1 MSTGSMSAKSSGARP
16 TFYFKLAVGLFVLA
30 VVAVAAYLVLEPL
43 RALISSVR
51 VEILSALGLGVVPV
65 GAWLAAFAATALLKR
80 EWLHPKWWRFW
91 IASAALVALMV
102 GIMAFF
108 EPVYGLLGRFTLGGD
123 VSLGGEAGNT
133 IIGLTSFTAVLRL
146 TGIFVLGLVILSPRV
161 ARDISLTV
169 VLAAG
174 VVVGG
179 ITERLSTKKP
189 RRRERASRA
198 NTALG
203 GEASTLPSE
212 SYSTSGAITAMPDTH
227 TPARADDEPLPFL
240 VPTGEFGRDTPTEEE
255 PGASGDEPDEA
266 DGEADGEPV
275 MEEVVIPADGETDGE
290 TLVEEVVVPV
300 EEEVDEEGTAAALDE
315 PADGVSGAVTAAKFN
330 RFWNEPRQ
338 SPVLDQSA
346 EESEAAE
353 QQPVESETAVDAEE
367 VDTDPAPAEAF
378 DVRAWAKPPMD
389 LLEDAPESAISEED
403 IRETAETIVRT
414 LTEYGVE
421 VSIGQVRPGPTVT
434 MYGLTPGWV
443 RRTKQVKEKDEEGNQ
458 VVRQEETNR
467 TRVKVDSI
475 LSREKDLAL
484 ALKTPSIRIETPVMG
499 TSQVGIEVP
508 NRNPSM
514 VAERMVMESADFKRL
529 RAKAALPV
537 ALGKGSGGET
547 EVIDL
552 AKMPHLLIAGSTGSG
567 KSVCLNAIISCL
579 IMEKSPEEMR
589 LLLIDPKRVELT
601 PYNGIPHLLSP
612 VVVETDK
619 VVGLLKGLI
628 QEMMDRYR
636 KFESAGARNI
646 EIYNQKVPERMP
658 YIVVAVDELADLMMT
673 AAFDVEQ
680 SLCRLAQMGRAT
692 GIHLIIA
699 TQRPSVDVVTG
710 LIKANFPSRVAF
722 AVSSQID
729 SRTILDTAGADKLL
743 GRGDMLYLPIDA
755 STPRRIQNVFISDRE
770 IEKLVTFWQSTPRG
784 PRMPL
789 HLRVVREEEKG
800 HEAADEDSGGGK
812 PEEDLLMDKAIEL
825 GRIYSKLSTS
835 LLQRRLRIG
844 YPRAARLKDELEDR
858 GIIGPG
864 GDVIISQDPSDGQT
878 P

>member
-1 MSTGSMSAKSSGARP
+1 MSTGSMSAKSSGTRP

-30 VVAVAAYLVLEPL
+30 VVGVAAYLVLEPVRDL
-43 RALISSVR
+43 LTSVR

-65 GAWLAAFAATALLKR
+65 GAWLAVLAAAALLKR
-80 EWLHPKWWRFW
+80 QWLHPEWWRLW
-91 IASAALVALMV
+91 IASAALVALIV

-108 EPVYGLLGRFTLGGD
+108 EPVHGLLGRFTLGGD
-123 VSLGGEAGNT
+123 VSLGGGAGST
-133 IIGLTSFTAVLRL
+133 IIGRTSFTGVLRL
-146 TGIFVLGLVILSPRV
+146 IGIIVLGLVILSPRV
-161 ARDISLTV
+161 ARDVSFTA

-174 VVVGG
+174 VVIGG
-179 ITERLSTKKP
+179 IAQRFSTKKP
-189 RRRERASRA
+189 RRRERASTA
-198 NTALG
+198 TTALG
-203 GEASTLPSE
+203 SGISTLPVE
-212 SYSTSGAITAMPDTH
+212 TYSTSGSITAMPETDAST
-227 TPARADDEPLPFL
+227 ADDEPLPFL
-240 VPTGEFGRDTPTEEE
+240 VVTGESAGDDPPEEE
-255 PGASGDEPDEA
+255 TDELGEVDAET
-266 DGEADGEPV
+266 DGETL
-275 MEEVVIPADGETDGE
+275 MEEVVIPA
-290 TLVEEVVVPV
+290 
-300 EEEVDEEGTAAALDE
+300 EEEVLEEDKAAALDE
-315 PADGVSGAVTAAKFN
+315 PANGVAGTVTAAKFN

-338 SPVLDQSA
+338 SPVLDQTG

-353 QQPVESETAVDAEE
+353 QQPVESETAAAE
-367 VDTDPAPAEAF
+367 VDTDPAPAEEF
-378 DVRAWAKPPMD
+378 EVRAWAKPPTD
-389 LLEDAPESAISEED
+389 LLEDAPESAISEQD

-421 VSIGQVRPGPTVT
+421 VSIGQVSPGPTVT

-458 VVRQEETNR
+458 IVRQEETNR

-484 ALKTPSIRIETPVMG
+484 ALKTPSIRIETPVLG
-499 TSQVGIEVP
+499 TSQLGIEVP
-508 NRNPSM
+508 NPNPSM

-692 GIHLIIA
+692 GIHLVVA

-743 GRGDMLYLPIDA
+743 GRGDMLYLPVDA

-770 IEKLVTFWQSTPRG
+770 IERLVTFWQSTPRG

-789 HLRVVREEEKG
+789 HLRVVKEENG

-825 GRIYSKLSTS
+825 GRSYSKLSTS

>member
-1 MSTGSMSAKSSGARP
+1 MSTGSMSAKSSGTRP

-30 VVAVAAYLVLEPL
+30 IVGVAAYLVLEPVRDL
-43 RALISSVR
+43 LTSVR

-65 GAWLAAFAATALLKR
+65 GAWLAAFAAIALLKR
-80 EWLHPKWWRFW
+80 EWLHPEWWRLW
-91 IASAALVALMV
+91 IASAALVALIV

-108 EPVYGLLGRFTLGGD
+108 EPVHGLLGRFTLGGD
-123 VSLGGEAGNT
+123 VSLGGGAGST
-133 IIGLTSFTAVLRL
+133 IIGRTSFTAVLRL
-146 TGIFVLGLVILSPRV
+146 IGIIVLGLVILSPRV
-161 ARDISLTV
+161 ARDVSFTA

-174 VVVGG
+174 VVIGG
-179 ITERLSTKKP
+179 IAQRFSTKKP
-189 RRRERASRA
+189 RRRERASTA
-198 NTALG
+198 TTALG
-203 GEASTLPSE
+203 SGISTLPVE
-212 SYSTSGAITAMPDTH
+212 TYSTSGSITAMPETDAST
-227 TPARADDEPLPFL
+227 ADDEPLPFL
-240 VPTGEFGRDTPTEEE
+240 VVTGESAGDDPPEEE
-255 PGASGDEPDEA
+255 TDELGEVDAET
-266 DGEADGEPV
+266 DGETL
-275 MEEVVIPADGETDGE
+275 MEEVVIPA
-290 TLVEEVVVPV
+290 
-300 EEEVDEEGTAAALDE
+300 EEEVLEEDKAAALDE
-315 PADGVSGAVTAAKFN
+315 PANGVAGTVTAAKFN

-338 SPVLDQSA
+338 SPVLDQTG

-353 QQPVESETAVDAEE
+353 QQPVESETAAAEE
-367 VDTDPAPAEAF
+367 VDTDPAPAEEF
-378 DVRAWAKPPMD
+378 EVRAWAKPPTD
-389 LLEDAPESAISEED
+389 LLEDAPESAISEQD

-458 VVRQEETNR
+458 IVRQEETNR

-508 NRNPSM
+508 NPNPSM

-636 KFESAGARNI
+636 KFESVGARNI
-646 EIYNQKVPERMP
+646 EIYNQKVPERIP

-692 GIHLIIA
+692 GIHLVIA

-729 SRTILDTAGADKLL
+729 SRTILDTGGADKLL
-743 GRGDMLYLPIDA
+743 GRGDMLYLPVDA

-770 IEKLVTFWQSTPRG
+770 IERLVTFWRSTPRG

-789 HLRVVREEEKG
+789 HLRVVREEENG
-800 HEAADEDSGGGK
+800 REAADEDSGGGK

-825 GRIYSKLSTS
+825 GRSYSKLSTS

>member
-1 MSTGSMSAKSSGARP
+1 MSTGSMSAKSSGTRP
-16 TFYFKLAVGLFVLA
+16 TAYFKLAAGLLVLA
-30 VVAVAAYLVLEPL
+30 AVAVAAYLFLDP
-43 RALISSVR
+43 VR
-51 VEILSALGLGVVPV
+51 VEILSAVGLGVVPV
-65 GAWLAAFAATALLKR
+65 GAWLAAFAAIVLLKR
-80 EWLHPKWWRFW
+80 EWLHPKWWRVW
-91 IASAALVALMV
+91 IASAAFVALMV

-123 VSLGGEAGNT
+123 VSLGGGAGST
-133 IIGLTSFTAVLRL
+133 IIGRPSFTGGLRL
-146 TGIFVLGLVILSPRV
+146 VGIFVLGLVILSPRV
-161 ARDISLTV
+161 ARDVSLTV
-169 VLAAG
+169 VLAFG
-174 VVVGG
+174 VVIGG
-179 ITERLSTKKP
+179 IVQRLSARKP
-189 RRRERASRA
+189 RRRERTP
-198 NTALG
+198 TAATAFG
-203 GEASTLPSE
+203 SDISTLPAE
-212 SYSTSGAITAMPDTH
+212 SYSTSGAVTAVPETDA
-227 TPARADDEPLPFL
+227 PADDGPLPFPI
-240 VPTGEFGRDTPTEEE
+240 VIGESGNSTPPEEE
-255 PGASGDEPDEA
+255 TDEPDEA
-266 DGEADGEPV
+266 DAETGDVEPI
-275 MEEVVIPADGETDGE
+275 MEEVAIPA
-290 TLVEEVVVPV
+290 
-300 EEEVDEEGTAAALDE
+300 EEEALDE
-315 PADGVSGAVTAAKFN
+315 GPPTALDESVNGVAEAATPAKFN

-338 SPVLDQSA
+338 SPVLEETA

-353 QQPVESETAVDAEE
+353 QEPVETEE
-367 VDTDPAPAEAF
+367 VDTDPAPVEEF
-378 DVRAWAKPPMD
+378 EVKAWAKPPMD
-389 LLEDAPESAISEED
+389 LLEDAPESAISEQD
-403 IRETAETIVRT
+403 IRDTAETIVRT

-458 VVRQEETNR
+458 IVRQEETNK

-508 NRNPSM
+508 NPNPSM
-514 VAERMVMESADFKRL
+514 VAERMVMESAGFKKL
-529 RAKAALPV
+529 RSKAALPV

-579 IMEKSPEEMR
+579 IMEKSPEEVR

-601 PYNGIPHLLSP
+601 PYNGIPHLLTP

-646 EIYNQKVPERMP
+646 EIYNQKGSERMP

-692 GIHLIIA
+692 GIHLVIA

-770 IEKLVTFWQSTPRG
+770 IEKLVTFWRSTPSG

-789 HLRVVREEEKG
+789 HLRVVKEEENG
-800 HEAADEDSGGGK
+800 HEAAAENSGGGK
-812 PEEDLLMDKAIEL
+812 SEEDLLMDKAIEL
-825 GRIYSKLSTS
+825 GRSYSKLSTS

-844 YPRAARLKDELEDR
+844 YPRAARLKDDLEER
-858 GIIGPG
+858 GIIGPS
-864 GDVIISQDPSDGQT
+864 GDVIINQAPSDDQT

>member
-1 MSTGSMSAKSSGARP
+1 MSTGSMSAKSSGTRP
-16 TFYFKLAVGLFVLA
+16 TAYFKLAAGLLVLA
-30 VVAVAAYLVLEPL
+30 AVAVAAYLFLDP
-43 RALISSVR
+43 VR
-51 VEILSALGLGVVPV
+51 VEILSAVGLGVVPV
-65 GAWLAAFAATALLKR
+65 GAWLAAFAAIVLLKR
-80 EWLHPKWWRFW
+80 EWLHPKWWRVW
-91 IASAALVALMV
+91 IASAAFVALMV

-123 VSLGGEAGNT
+123 VSLGGGAGST
-133 IIGLTSFTAVLRL
+133 IIGRPSFTGGLRL
-146 TGIFVLGLVILSPRV
+146 VGIFVLGLVILSPRV
-161 ARDISLTV
+161 ARDVSLAV
-169 VLAAG
+169 VLAGG
-174 VVVGG
+174 VVIGG
-179 ITERLSTKKP
+179 IAQRLFARKP
-189 RRRERASRA
+189 RRRERASTA
-198 NTALG
+198 ATALG
-203 GEASTLPSE
+203 SGISTLPVE
-212 SYSTSGAITAMPDTH
+212 TYSTSGAVTAMPETDA
-227 TPARADDEPLPFL
+227 PADDEPLPFL
-240 VPTGEFGRDTPTEEE
+240 VVTGESASDEPPEEE
-255 PGASGDEPDEA
+255 TDEPDEA
-266 DGEADGEPV
+266 DAETDDVEPV
-275 MEEVVIPADGETDGE
+275 MEEVVIPA
-290 TLVEEVVVPV
+290 
-300 EEEVDEEGTAAALDE
+300 EEEALGEGPPAALDE
-315 PADGVSGAVTAAKFN
+315 PVNGIAEAATPAKFN

-338 SPVLDQSA
+338 APVLEETA
-346 EESEAAE
+346 EDSDTAE
-353 QQPVESETAVDAEE
+353 QEPLETEE
-367 VDTDPAPAEAF
+367 VDADPAPVEEF
-378 DVRAWAKPPMD
+378 EVKAWAKPPMD
-389 LLEDAPESAISEED
+389 LLEDAPESAISEQD
-403 IRETAETIVRT
+403 IRDTAETIVRT

-458 VVRQEETNR
+458 IVRQEETNK

-508 NRNPSM
+508 NPNPSM
-514 VAERMVMESADFKRL
+514 VAERMVMESAGFKKL
-529 RAKAALPV
+529 RSKAALPV

-589 LLLIDPKRVELT
+589 LMLIDPKRVELT
-601 PYNGIPHLLSP
+601 PYNGIPHLLTP

-692 GIHLIIA
+692 GIHLVVA

-743 GRGDMLYLPIDA
+743 GRGDMLYLPVDA

-770 IEKLVTFWQSTPRG
+770 IERLVTFWQSTPRG

-789 HLRVVREEEKG
+789 HLRVVKEENG

-825 GRIYSKLSTS
+825 GRSYSKLSTS

>member
-1 MSTGSMSAKSSGARP
+1 MSTGSMSAKSSGTRP
-16 TFYFKLAVGLFVLA
+16 TAYFKLAAGLLVLA
-30 VVAVAAYLVLEPL
+30 AVAVAAYLFLDP
-43 RALISSVR
+43 VR
-51 VEILSALGLGVVPV
+51 VEILSAVGLGVVPV
-65 GAWLAAFAATALLKR
+65 GAWLAAFAAIVLLKR
-80 EWLHPKWWRFW
+80 EWLHPKWWRVW
-91 IASAALVALMV
+91 IASAAFVALIV

-123 VSLGGEAGNT
+123 VSLGGGAGST
-133 IIGLTSFTAVLRL
+133 IIGRPSFTGGLRL
-146 TGIFVLGLVILSPRV
+146 VGIFVLGLVILSPRV
-161 ARDISLTV
+161 ARDVSLTV
-169 VLAAG
+169 VLAFG
-174 VVVGG
+174 VVIGG
-179 ITERLSTKKP
+179 IVQRLSARKP
-189 RRRERASRA
+189 RRRERTP
-198 NTALG
+198 TAATAFG
-203 GEASTLPSE
+203 SDISTLPAE
-212 SYSTSGAITAMPDTH
+212 SYSTSGAVTAVPETDA
-227 TPARADDEPLPFL
+227 PADDGPLPFPI
-240 VPTGEFGRDTPTEEE
+240 VIGESGNSTPPEEE
-255 PGASGDEPDEA
+255 TDEPDEA
-266 DGEADGEPV
+266 DAETGDVEPI
-275 MEEVVIPADGETDGE
+275 MEEVAIPA
-290 TLVEEVVVPV
+290 
-300 EEEVDEEGTAAALDE
+300 EEEALDE
-315 PADGVSGAVTAAKFN
+315 GPPTALDESVNGVAEAATPAKFN

-338 SPVLDQSA
+338 SPVLEETA

-353 QQPVESETAVDAEE
+353 QEPVETEE
-367 VDTDPAPAEAF
+367 VDTDPAPVEEF
-378 DVRAWAKPPMD
+378 EVKAWAKPPMD
-389 LLEDAPESAISEED
+389 LLEDAPESAISEQD
-403 IRETAETIVRT
+403 IRDTAETIVRT

-443 RRTKQVKEKDEEGNQ
+443 RRTKQVKEKDEDGNQ
-458 VVRQEETNR
+458 IVRQEETNK

-508 NRNPSM
+508 NPNPSM
-514 VAERMVMESADFKRL
+514 VAERMVMESAGFKKL
-529 RAKAALPV
+529 RSKAALPV

-552 AKMPHLLIAGSTGSG
+552 ARMPHLLIAGSTGSG

-579 IMEKSPEEMR
+579 IMEKSPEEVR

-601 PYNGIPHLLSP
+601 PYNGIPHLLTP

-646 EIYNQKVPERMP
+646 EIYNQKGSERMP

-692 GIHLIIA
+692 GIHLVIA

-770 IEKLVTFWQSTPRG
+770 IEKLVTFWRSTPRG

-789 HLRVVREEEKG
+789 HLRIVREEENG
-800 HEAADEDSGGGK
+800 HEAAAEDSGGGK
-812 PEEDLLMDKAIEL
+812 SDEDLLMDKAIEL
-825 GRIYSKLSTS
+825 GRSYSKLSTS

-844 YPRAARLKDELEDR
+844 YPRAARLKDDLEER
-858 GIIGPG
+858 GIIGPS
-864 GDVIISQDPSDGQT
+864 GDVIINQAPSEDQT

>member
-1 MSTGSMSAKSSGARP
+1 MSTGSMSAKSSGTRP
-16 TFYFKLAVGLFVLA
+16 TAYFKLAAGLLVLA
-30 VVAVAAYLVLEPL
+30 AVAVAAYLFLDP
-43 RALISSVR
+43 VR
-51 VEILSALGLGVVPV
+51 VEILSAVGLGVVPV
-65 GAWLAAFAATALLKR
+65 GAWLAAFAAIVLLKR
-80 EWLHPKWWRFW
+80 EWLHPKWWRVW
-91 IASAALVALMV
+91 IASAAFVALIV

-123 VSLGGEAGNT
+123 VSLGGGAGST
-133 IIGLTSFTAVLRL
+133 IIGRPALTGLLRL
-146 TGIFVLGLVILSPRV
+146 VAIFVLGLVILSPRV
-161 ARDISLTV
+161 ARDVSLTV
-169 VLAAG
+169 VLAFG
-174 VVVGG
+174 VVIGG
-179 ITERLSTKKP
+179 IVQRLSARKP
-189 RRRERASRA
+189 RRRERTP
-198 NTALG
+198 TAATAFG
-203 GEASTLPSE
+203 SDISTLPAE
-212 SYSTSGAITAMPDTH
+212 SYSTSGAVTAVPETDA
-227 TPARADDEPLPFL
+227 PADDGPLPFPI
-240 VPTGEFGRDTPTEEE
+240 VIGESGNSTPPEEE
-255 PGASGDEPDEA
+255 TDEPDEA
-266 DGEADGEPV
+266 DAETDDVEPI
-275 MEEVVIPADGETDGE
+275 MEEVAIPA
-290 TLVEEVVVPV
+290 
-300 EEEVDEEGTAAALDE
+300 EEEALDEGPPTALDE
-315 PADGVSGAVTAAKFN
+315 PVNGVAEAATPAKFN

-338 SPVLDQSA
+338 SPVLEETA

-353 QQPVESETAVDAEE
+353 QEPVETEE
-367 VDTDPAPAEAF
+367 VDTDPAPVEEF
-378 DVRAWAKPPMD
+378 EVKAWAKPPMD
-389 LLEDAPESAISEED
+389 LLEDAPESAISEQD

-508 NRNPSM
+508 NPNPSM
-514 VAERMVMESADFKRL
+514 VAERMVMESAGFKKL
-529 RAKAALPV
+529 RSKAALPV

-579 IMEKSPEEMR
+579 IMEKSPEEVR

-601 PYNGIPHLLSP
+601 PYNGIPHLLTP

-646 EIYNQKVPERMP
+646 EIYNQKGPERMP

-692 GIHLIIA
+692 GIHLVVA

-743 GRGDMLYLPIDA
+743 GRGDMLYLPVDA

-770 IEKLVTFWQSTPRG
+770 IERLVTFWQSTPRG

-789 HLRVVREEEKG
+789 HLRVVKEENG
-800 HEAADEDSGGGK
+800 HEAADEDSGGESQRK
-812 PEEDLLMDKAIEL
+812 
-825 GRIYSKLSTS
+825 TS
-835 LLQRRLRIG
+835 SWIRPSSWG
-844 YPRAARLKDELEDR
+844 AATASSPPPCFSA
-858 GIIGPG
+858 GCG
-864 GDVIISQDPSDGQT
+864 
-878 P
+878 

>member
-1 MSTGSMSAKSSGARP
+1 
-16 TFYFKLAVGLFVLA
+16 
-30 VVAVAAYLVLEPL
+30 
-43 RALISSVR
+43 
-51 VEILSALGLGVVPV
+51 
-65 GAWLAAFAATALLKR
+65 
-80 EWLHPKWWRFW
+80 
-91 IASAALVALMV
+91 
-102 GIMAFF
+102 MAFF

-123 VSLGGEAGNT
+123 VSLGGGAGNT
-133 IIGLTSFTAVLRL
+133 IIGRTSFTGVLRL
-146 TGIFVLGLVILSPRV
+146 IGIIVLGLVILSPRV
-161 ARDISLTV
+161 ARDISLAV

-174 VVVGG
+174 VVIGG
-179 ITERLSTKKP
+179 IAQRLSTRKP

-198 NTALG
+198 TTAFG
-203 GEASTLPSE
+203 GGISTLPVE
-212 SYSTSGAITAMPDTH
+212 TYSTSGTITAMPETDA
-227 TPARADDEPLPFL
+227 PADDEPLPFL
-240 VPTGEFGRDTPTEEE
+240 VVTGESAGDDPPEEE
-255 PGASGDEPDEA
+255 TDEPDEA
-266 DGEADGEPV
+266 DAEID
-275 MEEVVIPADGETDGE
+275 DE
-290 TLVEEVVVPV
+290 TLMEEVVVPAEEGV
-300 EEEVDEEGTAAALDE
+300 EEEPVAALDE
-315 PADGVSGAVTAAKFN
+315 PVNGVAETVTAVKFN

-338 SPVLDQSA
+338 SPVLDQSG
-346 EESEAAE
+346 EESPTAE
-353 QQPVESETAVDAEE
+353 QPVEERPAADTEVDA
-367 VDTDPAPAEAF
+367 DSTPAEEIE
-378 DVRAWAKPPMD
+378 VKAWAKPPMD
-389 LLEDAPESAISEED
+389 LLEDSPESAISEQD

-414 LTEYGVE
+414 LTDYGVE
-421 VSIGQVRPGPTVT
+421 VEIGHVRPGPTVT

-458 VVRQEETNR
+458 VVRQEEINR

-484 ALKTPSIRIETPVMG
+484 ALKTPSIRIETPAMG

-508 NRNPSM
+508 NPSPSL

-529 RAKAALPV
+529 RPKAALPV

-552 AKMPHLLIAGSTGSG
+552 VKMPHLLIAGSTGSG

-601 PYNGIPHLLSP
+601 PYNGIPHLLTP

-692 GIHLIIA
+692 GIHLVVA

-743 GRGDMLYLPIDA
+743 GRGDMLYLPVDA

-770 IEKLVTFWQSTPRG
+770 IERLVTFWRSTPRG
-784 PRMPL
+784 PAN
-789 HLRVVREEEKG
+789 
-800 HEAADEDSGGGK
+800 AAPPASGQGGG
-812 PEEDLLMDKAIEL
+812 EWA
-825 GRIYSKLSTS
+825 
-835 LLQRRLRIG
+835 
-844 YPRAARLKDELEDR
+844 
-858 GIIGPG
+858 
-864 GDVIISQDPSDGQT
+864 
-878 P
+878 

>member
-1 MSTGSMSAKSSGARP
+1 MSTGSMSAKSSGTRP
-16 TFYFKLAVGLFVLA
+16 NAYFKLAAGLLVLA
-30 VVAVAAYLVLEPL
+30 VVAVAAYLFLDPV
-43 RALISSVR
+43 RDLISSVR

-65 GAWLAAFAATALLKR
+65 GAWLAVIAATALLKR
-80 EWLHPKWWRFW
+80 EWLHPKWWRVW
-91 IASAALVALMV
+91 IASAALVALIV

-123 VSLGGEAGNT
+123 VSLGGGAGNT
-133 IIGLTSFTAVLRL
+133 IIGRPALTGLLRL
-146 TGIFVLGLVILSPRV
+146 VAIFVLGLVILSPRV
-161 ARDISLTV
+161 ARDVSLTV
-169 VLAAG
+169 VLAGG
-174 VVVGG
+174 VVIGG
-179 ITERLSTKKP
+179 IAQRLFARKP
-189 RRRERASRA
+189 RRRERTP
-198 NTALG
+198 TAATAFG
-203 GEASTLPSE
+203 SDISTLPVE
-212 SYSTSGAITAMPDTH
+212 SYSTSGAVTAVPETDA
-227 TPARADDEPLPFL
+227 PADDEPLPFPI
-240 VPTGEFGRDTPTEEE
+240 VIGGTPPEEE
-255 PGASGDEPDEA
+255 TDEPDEA
-266 DGEADGEPV
+266 DAETDDVEPV
-275 MEEVVIPADGETDGE
+275 MEEVVIPA
-290 TLVEEVVVPV
+290 
-300 EEEVDEEGTAAALDE
+300 EEEALGEGPPAALDE
-315 PADGVSGAVTAAKFN
+315 PVNGIAEAATPAKFN

-338 SPVLDQSA
+338 APVLEETAEDSDTAEQEPLETEAPVA
-346 EESEAAE
+346 EEADAAPA
-353 QQPVESETAVDAEE
+353 PVEEFE
-367 VDTDPAPAEAF
+367 VK
-378 DVRAWAKPPMD
+378 AWAKPPMD
-389 LLEDAPESAISEED
+389 LLEDAPESAISEQD

-458 VVRQEETNR
+458 IVRQEETNK

-508 NRNPSM
+508 NPNPSM
-514 VAERMVMESADFKRL
+514 VAERMVMESAGFKKL
-529 RAKAALPV
+529 RSKAALPV

-589 LLLIDPKRVELT
+589 LMLIDPKRVELT
-601 PYNGIPHLLSP
+601 PYNGIPHLLTP

-692 GIHLIIA
+692 GIHLVVA

-743 GRGDMLYLPIDA
+743 GRGDMLYLPVDA

-770 IEKLVTFWQSTPRG
+770 IERLVTFWQSTPRG

-789 HLRVVREEEKG
+789 HLRVVKEENG

-825 GRIYSKLSTS
+825 GRSYSKLSTS

>member
-1 MSTGSMSAKSSGARP
+1 MSTGSMSAKSSGTRP

-30 VVAVAAYLVLEPL
+30 IVGVAAYLVLEPVRDL
-43 RALISSVR
+43 LTSVR

-65 GAWLAAFAATALLKR
+65 GAWLAAFAAIALLKR
-80 EWLHPKWWRFW
+80 EWLHPEWWRLW
-91 IASAALVALMV
+91 IASAALVALIV

-108 EPVYGLLGRFTLGGD
+108 EPVHGLLGRFTLGGD
-123 VSLGGEAGNT
+123 VSLGGGAGST
-133 IIGLTSFTAVLRL
+133 IIGRTSFTAVLRL
-146 TGIFVLGLVILSPRV
+146 IGIIVLGLVILSPRV
-161 ARDISLTV
+161 ARDVSFTA

-174 VVVGG
+174 VVIGG
-179 ITERLSTKKP
+179 IAQRFSTRKP

-198 NTALG
+198 TTALG
-203 GEASTLPSE
+203 SGISTLPVE
-212 SYSTSGAITAMPDTH
+212 TYSTSGSITAMPETDA
-227 TPARADDEPLPFL
+227 PADDEPLPFL
-240 VPTGEFGRDTPTEEE
+240 VVTGESAGDDPPEEE
-255 PGASGDEPDEA
+255 TDELGEVDAET
-266 DGEADGEPV
+266 DGETL
-275 MEEVVIPADGETDGE
+275 MEEVVIPA
-290 TLVEEVVVPV
+290 
-300 EEEVDEEGTAAALDE
+300 EEEVLEEDKAAALDE
-315 PADGVSGAVTAAKFN
+315 PANGVAGTVTAAKFN

-338 SPVLDQSA
+338 SPVLDQTG

-353 QQPVESETAVDAEE
+353 QQPVESETAAAEE
-367 VDTDPAPAEAF
+367 VDTDPAPAEEF
-378 DVRAWAKPPMD
+378 EVRAWAKPPTD
-389 LLEDAPESAISEED
+389 LLEDAPESAISEQD

-458 VVRQEETNR
+458 IVRQEETNR

-508 NRNPSM
+508 NPNPSM

-636 KFESAGARNI
+636 KFESVGARNI
-646 EIYNQKVPERMP
+646 EIYNQKVPERIP

-692 GIHLIIA
+692 GIHLVIA

-729 SRTILDTAGADKLL
+729 SRTILDTGGADKLL
-743 GRGDMLYLPIDA
+743 GRGDMLYLPVDA

-770 IEKLVTFWQSTPRG
+770 IERLVTFWRSTPRG

-789 HLRVVREEEKG
+789 HLRVVREEENG
-800 HEAADEDSGGGK
+800 REAADEDSGGGK

-825 GRIYSKLSTS
+825 GRSYSKLSTS

>member
-1 MSTGSMSAKSSGARP
+1 MSTGSVSAKSSGTRP
-16 TFYFKLAVGLFVLA
+16 ALYLKLAIGLFVLA
-30 VVAVAAYLVLEPL
+30 VVGVAAYMALEPV
-43 RALISSVR
+43 RDLISSVR

-65 GAWLAAFAATALLKR
+65 GAWLAVFVAVALMKR
-80 EWLHPKWWRFW
+80 ELLHPKWWRFW
-91 IASAALVALMV
+91 IASAAFVALLV

-123 VSLGGEAGNT
+123 VALGGGAGNT
-133 IIGLTSFTAVLRL
+133 IIGRPSLTGALRL
-146 TGIFVLGLVILSPRV
+146 VGILVLGLVILSPRV
-161 ARDISLTV
+161 ARDVSLAA

-179 ITERLSTKKP
+179 LLQRVSARKP
-189 RRRERASRA
+189 RRQRPSRA
-198 NTALG
+198 ATALG
-203 GEASTLPSE
+203 SDISTLPVE
-212 SYSTSGAITAMPDTH
+212 TYATSGTVTAMPETVA
-227 TPARADDEPLPFL
+227 PVDDEPLPFPI
-240 VPTGEFGRDTPTEEE
+240 VTNESDSGEPPEEDTEE
-255 PGASGDEPDEA
+255 ADEETD
-266 DGEADGEPV
+266 DGPI
-275 MEEVVIPADGETDGE
+275 MEEVVIPA
-290 TLVEEVVVPV
+290 
-300 EEEVDEEGTAAALDE
+300 EEEIIEEGPAEAMDE
-315 PADGVSGAVTAAKFN
+315 PVNGVATVTAAKFN

-338 SPVLDQSA
+338 SAVLDQEADDSQ
-346 EESEAAE
+346 AAE
-353 QQPVESETAVDAEE
+353 QEPIESESETAADEE
-367 VDTDPAPAEAF
+367 VEDDATPAPVPVEEF
-378 DVRAWAKPPMD
+378 EVKAWAKPPMD
-389 LLEDAPESAISEED
+389 LLEEAPESAISEQD
-403 IRETAETIVRT
+403 IRETADTIVRT

-508 NRNPSM
+508 NPNPSM
-514 VAERMVMESADFKRL
+514 VAERMVMESADFKKL

-601 PYNGIPHLLSP
+601 PYNGIPHLMTP

-636 KFESAGARNI
+636 RFESVGARNI
-646 EIYNQKVPERMP
+646 EIYNEKVPERMP

-692 GIHLIIA
+692 GIHLVIA

-710 LIKANFPSRVAF
+710 LIKANFPSRIAF

-729 SRTILDTAGADKLL
+729 SRTILDGAGADKLL

-770 IEKLVTFWQSTPRG
+770 IEKLVTFWRSTPRG

-800 HEAADEDSGGGK
+800 HEPAAEDSSGGGK
-812 PEEDLLMDKAIEL
+812 SEEDLLMDKAIEL
-825 GRIYSKLSTS
+825 GRSYSKLSTS

-844 YPRAARLKDELEDR
+844 YPRAARLKDELEER

-864 GDVIISQDPSDGQT
+864 GDVIIDQAPAEAQT

>member
-1 MSTGSMSAKSSGARP
+1 MSTGSMSAKSPGTRSA
-16 TFYFKLAVGLFVLA
+16 FYLKLAIGLFALA
-30 VVAVAAYLVLEPL
+30 VVGVAAYLALEPV
-43 RALISSVR
+43 RDLISSVR
-51 VEILSALGLGVVPV
+51 IEILSALGLGVVPV
-65 GAWLAAFAATALLKR
+65 GAWLAVFVAVALMKR
-80 EWLHPKWWRFW
+80 DLLHPMWWRFW
-91 IASAALVALMV
+91 IASAAFVALLV

-123 VSLGGEAGNT
+123 VALGGSVGNT
-133 IIGLTSFTAVLRL
+133 IVGRPSLTGALRL
-146 TGIFVLGLVILSPRV
+146 VGILVLGLVILSPRV
-161 ARDISLTV
+161 ARDVSLAA
-169 VLAAG
+169 VLAGG
-174 VVVGG
+174 VVIGG
-179 ITERLSTKKP
+179 LIQRITARKP
-189 RRRERASRA
+189 RRRQRPPVSA
-198 NTALG
+198 TALG
-203 GEASTLPSE
+203 SDISTLPAE
-212 SYSTSGAITAMPDTH
+212 TYATSGTVTAIPETDV
-227 TPARADDEPLPFL
+227 DDEPLPFL
-240 VPTGEFGRDTPTEEE
+240 VVTGESDSDETSEEE
-255 PGASGDEPDEA
+255 TGEPEEA
-266 DGEADGEPV
+266 DDEDDDGPT
-275 MEEVVIPADGETDGE
+275 M
-290 TLVEEVVVPV
+290 
-300 EEEVDEEGTAAALDE
+300 EEEVIAAEEEIIEEGPAEALDE
-315 PADGVSGAVTAAKFN
+315 PVNGAAGGVAAAKFN
-330 RFWNEPRQ
+330 RFWNELPQ
-338 SPVLDQSA
+338 PPVL
-346 EESEAAE
+346 EETVEDSDTDE
-353 QQPVESETAVDAEE
+353 QPAPVESETAADEE
-367 VDTDPAPAEAF
+367 EDTAPAPVEEF
-378 DVRAWAKPPMD
+378 EVKAWAKPPMD
-389 LLEDAPESAISEED
+389 LLEDAPESAISEQD
-403 IRETAETIVRT
+403 MRETADTIVRT

-443 RRTKQVKEKDEEGNQ
+443 RRTKQVKAKDEDGNQ
-458 VVRQEETNR
+458 IVRQEETNR

-508 NRNPSM
+508 NPNPSM
-514 VAERMVMESADFKRL
+514 VAERMVMESADFKKL

-601 PYNGIPHLLSP
+601 PYNGIPHLMTP

-636 KFESAGARNI
+636 RFESVGARNI
-646 EIYNQKVPERMP
+646 EIYNDKVPERMP

-692 GIHLIIA
+692 GIHLVIA

-710 LIKANFPSRVAF
+710 LIKANFPSRIAF

-729 SRTILDTAGADKLL
+729 SRTILDGAGADKLL

-770 IEKLVTFWQSTPRG
+770 IEKLVTFWRSTPRG

-789 HLRVVREEEKG
+789 HLRVVREEENG
-800 HEAADEDSGGGK
+800 HEPAAEDSNGAK
-812 PEEDLLMDKAIEL
+812 SEEDLLMDKAIEL
-825 GRIYSKLSTS
+825 GRSYSKLSTS

-844 YPRAARLKDELEDR
+844 YPRAARLKDELEER

-864 GDVIISQDPSDGQT
+864 GDVIINQAPSEGQT

>member
-1 MSTGSMSAKSSGARP
+1 MSTGSMSAKSSGTRP

-30 VVAVAAYLVLEPL
+30 VVAIAAYLVLEPL
-43 RALISSVR
+43 RDLISSVR
-51 VEILSALGLGVVPV
+51 VEILSAVGLGVVPV

-123 VSLGGEAGNT
+123 VSLGGGAGNT
-133 IIGLTSFTAVLRL
+133 IIGRMSLTGVLRL
-146 TGIFVLGLVILSPRV
+146 VGIFVLGLVILSPRV
-161 ARDISLTV
+161 ARDVSLTA

-174 VVVGG
+174 VVIGG
-179 ITERLSTKKP
+179 IAQRLSAKKP
-189 RRRERASRA
+189 RRRERAS
-198 NTALG
+198 TAATAFG
-203 GEASTLPSE
+203 SDISTLPVE
-212 SYSTSGAITAMPDTH
+212 TYSTSGTVTAMPETDA
-227 TPARADDEPLPFL
+227 PADDEPLPFL
-240 VPTGEFGRDTPTEEE
+240 VVTGESAIDDPPEEE
-255 PGASGDEPDEA
+255 TDEL
-266 DGEADGEPV
+266 GEADAETDGGPL
-275 MEEVVIPADGETDGE
+275 MEESVIPA
-290 TLVEEVVVPV
+290 
-300 EEEVDEEGTAAALDE
+300 EEEALEEDPPAALDE
-315 PADGVSGAVTAAKFN
+315 PVDGVSGAVTAAKFN

-338 SPVLDQSA
+338 SPVLDQTG

-353 QQPVESETAVDAEE
+353 QQPVETETAVDAEE

-800 HEAADEDSGGGK
+800 REAADEDSGGGK
-812 PEEDLLMDKAIEL
+812 PEEDLLMNKAIEL
-825 GRIYSKLSTS
+825 GRSYSKLSTS

>member
-1 MSTGSMSAKSSGARP
+1 MSTGSMSAKSSGTRP

-30 VVAVAAYLVLEPL
+30 VVGVAAYLVLEPVRDL
-43 RALISSVR
+43 LTSVR
-51 VEILSALGLGVVPV
+51 VETLSALGLGVVPV
-65 GAWLAAFAATALLKR
+65 GAWLAVFAAIALLKR

-91 IASAALVALMV
+91 IASAALVALIV
-102 GIMAFF
+102 GTMAFF

-123 VSLGGEAGNT
+123 VSLGGGAGNT
-133 IIGLTSFTAVLRL
+133 IIGRASLTGVLRL
-146 TGIFVLGLVILSPRV
+146 IGVFVLGLVILSPRV

-169 VLAAG
+169 GLAAG
-174 VVVGG
+174 VVIGG
-179 ITERLSTKKP
+179 IAQRLSTRKP

-198 NTALG
+198 TTAFG
-203 GEASTLPSE
+203 SGISTLPVE
-212 SYSTSGAITAMPDTH
+212 TYSTSGSITA
-227 TPARADDEPLPFL
+227 TPETDAPADDGPLPFL
-240 VPTGEFGRDTPTEEE
+240 VVTGEPAGDDPPEEE
-255 PGASGDEPDEA
+255 TDEP
-266 DGEADGEPV
+266 GEADEETDGGPLL
-275 MEEVVIPADGETDGE
+275 MEQVVIPA
-290 TLVEEVVVPV
+290 
-300 EEEVDEEGTAAALDE
+300 EEEVLEEDQPAALDE
-315 PADGVSGAVTAAKFN
+315 PVNGAAGAVTAAKFN

-338 SPVLDQSA
+338 SPVLDQTG
-346 EESEAAE
+346 EESKAAE

-389 LLEDAPESAISEED
+389 LLEDAPESAISEKD

-414 LTEYGVE
+414 LTDYGVE

-458 VVRQEETNR
+458 IVRQEETNR

-552 AKMPHLLIAGSTGSG
+552 TKMPHLLIAGSTGSG

-636 KFESAGARNI
+636 KFESVGARNI

-729 SRTILDTAGADKLL
+729 SRTILDTGGADKLL

-770 IEKLVTFWQSTPRG
+770 IEKLVTFWRSTPRG

-800 HEAADEDSGGGK
+800 REAADEDSGRGK

-825 GRIYSKLSTS
+825 GRSYTKLSTS

-844 YPRAARLKDELEDR
+844 YPRAARLKDELEER

>member
-1 MSTGSMSAKSSGARP
+1 M
-16 TFYFKLAVGLFVLA
+16 
-30 VVAVAAYLVLEPL
+30 
-43 RALISSVR
+43 
-51 VEILSALGLGVVPV
+51 
-65 GAWLAAFAATALLKR
+65 
-80 EWLHPKWWRFW
+80 
-91 IASAALVALMV
+91 
-102 GIMAFF
+102 
-108 EPVYGLLGRFTLGGD
+108 
-123 VSLGGEAGNT
+123 
-133 IIGLTSFTAVLRL
+133 
-146 TGIFVLGLVILSPRV
+146 
-161 ARDISLTV
+161 
-169 VLAAG
+169 
-174 VVVGG
+174 
-179 ITERLSTKKP
+179 
-189 RRRERASRA
+189 
-198 NTALG
+198 
-203 GEASTLPSE
+203 
-212 SYSTSGAITAMPDTH
+212 
-227 TPARADDEPLPFL
+227 
-240 VPTGEFGRDTPTEEE
+240 
-255 PGASGDEPDEA
+255 
-266 DGEADGEPV
+266 
-275 MEEVVIPADGETDGE
+275 
-290 TLVEEVVVPV
+290 
-300 EEEVDEEGTAAALDE
+300 
-315 PADGVSGAVTAAKFN
+315 TAAKFN
-330 RFWNEPRQ
+330 RFWSEPQR
-338 SPVLDQSA
+338 SPVLEETA
-346 EESEAAE
+346 EEGDTEE
-353 QQPVESETAVDAEE
+353 QQPVEDEAAANMEPAADMEVET
-367 VDTDPAPAEAF
+367 TPAPVEEF
-378 DVRAWAKPPMD
+378 EVQAWAKPPMD
-389 LLEDAPESAISEED
+389 LLEDAPESAISEQD
-403 IRETAETIVRT
+403 IRETADTIVRT

-458 VVRQEETNR
+458 IVRQEETNR

-508 NRNPSM
+508 NPNPSM
-514 VAERMVMESADFKRL
+514 VAERMVMESADFKKL
-529 RAKAALPV
+529 RSKAALPV

-601 PYNGIPHLLSP
+601 PYNGIPHLLTP

-636 KFESAGARNI
+636 RFESVGARNI
-646 EIYNQKVPERMP
+646 EIYNEKVPERMP

-692 GIHLIIA
+692 GIHLVIA

-710 LIKANFPSRVAF
+710 LIKANFPSRIAF

-729 SRTILDTAGADKLL
+729 SRTILDGAGADKLL

-770 IEKLVTFWQSTPRG
+770 IEKLVTFWRSTPRG

-789 HLRVVREEEKG
+789 NLRIVKEEENG
-800 HEAADEDSGGGK
+800 HEPAAEDSSEGGK
-812 PEEDLLMDKAIEL
+812 SEEDLLMDKAIEL
-825 GRIYSKLSTS
+825 GRSYSKLSTS

-844 YPRAARLKDELEDR
+844 YPRAARLKDELEER

-864 GDVIISQDPSDGQT
+864 GDVIINQAPSEGQT

>member
-1 MSTGSMSAKSSGARP
+1 MSTGSMSAKSSGTRP
-16 TFYFKLAVGLFVLA
+16 TFYFKLAVGLFVLT
-30 VVAVAAYLVLEPL
+30 VVGVAAYLVLEPVRDL
-43 RALISSVR
+43 LTSVR
-51 VEILSALGLGVVPV
+51 VETLSALGLGVVPV
-65 GAWLAAFAATALLKR
+65 GAWLAVFAAIALLKR

-123 VSLGGEAGNT
+123 VSLGGGAGNT
-133 IIGLTSFTAVLRL
+133 IIGRTSFAGVLRL
-146 TGIFVLGLVILSPRV
+146 IGIIVLGLVILSPRV
-161 ARDISLTV
+161 ARDISLPV

-174 VVVGG
+174 VVIGG
-179 ITERLSTKKP
+179 IAQRLSAKKP
-189 RRRERASRA
+189 RRRERASTA

-203 GEASTLPSE
+203 SGISTLPVE
-212 SYSTSGAITAMPDTH
+212 TYSTSGTVTAMPETDA
-227 TPARADDEPLPFL
+227 PADDEPLPFL
-240 VPTGEFGRDTPTEEE
+240 VVTGESAIDDPPEEE
-255 PGASGDEPDEA
+255 TDEL
-266 DGEADGEPV
+266 GEADAETDGGPP
-275 MEEVVIPADGETDGE
+275 MEEIVIPA
-290 TLVEEVVVPV
+290 
-300 EEEVDEEGTAAALDE
+300 EEEAFEEDPPAALDE
-315 PADGVSGAVTAAKFN
+315 PVDGVSGAVTAAKFN

-338 SPVLDQSA
+338 SPVLDQTA

-353 QQPVESETAVDAEE
+353 QQPVETETAVDA
-367 VDTDPAPAEAF
+367 DPAPAEEF

-458 VVRQEETNR
+458 IVRQEETNR

-529 RAKAALPV
+529 RSKAALPV

-692 GIHLIIA
+692 GIHLVVA

-743 GRGDMLYLPIDA
+743 GRGDMLYLPVDA

-770 IEKLVTFWQSTPRG
+770 IERLVTFWQSTPRG

-789 HLRVVREEEKG
+789 HLRVVKEENG

-825 GRIYSKLSTS
+825 GRSYSKLSTS

>member
-1 MSTGSMSAKSSGARP
+1 MSTGSMSAKSSGTRP
-16 TFYFKLAVGLFVLA
+16 TAYFKLAAGLLVLA
-30 VVAVAAYLVLEPL
+30 AVAVAAYLFLDP
-43 RALISSVR
+43 VR
-51 VEILSALGLGVVPV
+51 VEILSAVGLGVVPV
-65 GAWLAAFAATALLKR
+65 GAWLAAFAAIVLLKR
-80 EWLHPKWWRFW
+80 EWLHPKWWRVW
-91 IASAALVALMV
+91 IASAAFVALMV

-123 VSLGGEAGNT
+123 VSLGGGAGST
-133 IIGLTSFTAVLRL
+133 IIGRPSFTGGLRL
-146 TGIFVLGLVILSPRV
+146 VGIFVLGLVILSPRV
-161 ARDISLTV
+161 ARDVSLAV
-169 VLAAG
+169 VLAGG
-174 VVVGG
+174 VVIGG
-179 ITERLSTKKP
+179 IAQRLFARKP
-189 RRRERASRA
+189 RRRERASTA
-198 NTALG
+198 ATALG
-203 GEASTLPSE
+203 SGISTLPVE
-212 SYSTSGAITAMPDTH
+212 TYSTSGAVTAMPETDA
-227 TPARADDEPLPFL
+227 PADDEPLPFL
-240 VPTGEFGRDTPTEEE
+240 VVTGESASDEPPEEE
-255 PGASGDEPDEA
+255 TDEPDEA
-266 DGEADGEPV
+266 DAETDDVEPV
-275 MEEVVIPADGETDGE
+275 MEEASI
-290 TLVEEVVVPV
+290 PV
-300 EEEVDEEGTAAALDE
+300 EEEVLEEDQAAALDE
-315 PADGVSGAVTAAKFN
+315 PVNSVAEAVTPAKFN

-338 SPVLDQSA
+338 SPVLEETA

-353 QQPVESETAVDAEE
+353 QEPVETEE
-367 VDTDPAPAEAF
+367 VDADPAPVEEF
-378 DVRAWAKPPMD
+378 EVKAWAKPPMD
-389 LLEDAPESAISEED
+389 LLEDAPESAISEQD
-403 IRETAETIVRT
+403 IRDTAETIVRT

-458 VVRQEETNR
+458 IVRQEETNK

-508 NRNPSM
+508 NPNPSM
-514 VAERMVMESADFKRL
+514 VAERMVMESAGFKKL
-529 RAKAALPV
+529 RSKAALPV

-552 AKMPHLLIAGSTGSG
+552 ARMPHLLIAGSTGSG

-579 IMEKSPEEMR
+579 IMEKSPEEVR

-601 PYNGIPHLLSP
+601 PYNGIPHLLTP

-646 EIYNQKVPERMP
+646 EIYNQKGSERMP

-692 GIHLIIA
+692 GIHLVIA

-770 IEKLVTFWQSTPRG
+770 IEKLVTFWRSTPRG

-789 HLRVVREEEKG
+789 HLRIVREEENG
-800 HEAADEDSGGGK
+800 HEAAAEDSGGGK
-812 PEEDLLMDKAIEL
+812 SEEDLLMDKAIEL
-825 GRIYSKLSTS
+825 GRSYSKLSTS

-844 YPRAARLKDELEDR
+844 YPRAARLKDDLEER
-858 GIIGPG
+858 GIIGPS
-864 GDVIISQDPSDGQT
+864 GDVIINQAPSEGQT

>member
-1 MSTGSMSAKSSGARP
+1 MSTGSMSAKSSGTRP
-16 TFYFKLAVGLFVLA
+16 TAYFKLAAGLLVLA
-30 VVAVAAYLVLEPL
+30 AVAVAAYLFLDP
-43 RALISSVR
+43 VR
-51 VEILSALGLGVVPV
+51 VEILSAVGLGVVPV
-65 GAWLAAFAATALLKR
+65 GAWLAAFAAIVLLKR
-80 EWLHPKWWRFW
+80 EWLHPKWWRVW
-91 IASAALVALMV
+91 IASAAFVALIV

-108 EPVYGLLGRFTLGGD
+108 EPIYGLLGRFTLGGD
-123 VSLGGEAGNT
+123 VSLGGGAGST
-133 IIGLTSFTAVLRL
+133 IIGRPSFTGGLRL
-146 TGIFVLGLVILSPRV
+146 VGIFVLGLVILSPRV
-161 ARDISLTV
+161 ARDVSLTV
-169 VLAAG
+169 VLAFG
-174 VVVGG
+174 VVIGG
-179 ITERLSTKKP
+179 IVQRLSARKP
-189 RRRERASRA
+189 RRRERTP
-198 NTALG
+198 TAATAFG
-203 GEASTLPSE
+203 SDISTLPAE
-212 SYSTSGAITAMPDTH
+212 SYSTSGAVTAVPETDA
-227 TPARADDEPLPFL
+227 PADDGPLPFPI
-240 VPTGEFGRDTPTEEE
+240 VIGESGNSTPPEEE
-255 PGASGDEPDEA
+255 TDEPDEA
-266 DGEADGEPV
+266 DAETGDVEPI
-275 MEEVVIPADGETDGE
+275 MEEVAIPA
-290 TLVEEVVVPV
+290 
-300 EEEVDEEGTAAALDE
+300 EEEALDE
-315 PADGVSGAVTAAKFN
+315 GPPTALDESVNGVAEAATPAKFN

-338 SPVLDQSA
+338 SPVLEETA

-353 QQPVESETAVDAEE
+353 QEPVETEE
-367 VDTDPAPAEAF
+367 VDTDPAPVEEF
-378 DVRAWAKPPMD
+378 EVKAWAKPPMD
-389 LLEDAPESAISEED
+389 LLEDAPESAISEQD
-403 IRETAETIVRT
+403 IRDTAETIVRT

-458 VVRQEETNR
+458 IVRQEETNK

-508 NRNPSM
+508 NPNPSM
-514 VAERMVMESADFKRL
+514 VAERMVMESAGFKKL
-529 RAKAALPV
+529 RSKAALPV

-579 IMEKSPEEMR
+579 IMEKSPEEVR

-601 PYNGIPHLLSP
+601 PYNGIPHLLTP

-646 EIYNQKVPERMP
+646 EIYNQKGSERMP

-692 GIHLIIA
+692 GIHLVIA

-770 IEKLVTFWQSTPRG
+770 IEKLVTFWRSTPRG

-789 HLRVVREEEKG
+789 HLRVVKEERMG
-800 HEAADEDSGGGK
+800 MRQRPRTRAEASQRK
-812 PEEDLLMDKAIEL
+812 
-825 GRIYSKLSTS
+825 TS
-835 LLQRRLRIG
+835 SWIRPSSWG
-844 YPRAARLKDELEDR
+844 AATASSPPLCFSA
-858 GIIGPG
+858 GCG
-864 GDVIISQDPSDGQT
+864 
-878 P
+878 